1 MDNIVRRY
9 FDECDG
15 IVILAGAGM
24 GVDAGIPDFRG
35 RDGLWNQEKGRFMKY
50 TDAIIWKTEPLNT
63 WNFYIERFLNYR
75 DTPPHDGYGQLLSL
89 QDRGHDMFVVTSN
102 VDGHFKRAGF
112 DPDRIYEIHGNLE
125 WIQCSDFCCRDVRP
139 MPQFTKLLATDDEM
153 PRCDEC
159 GKPMRPMVMMFND
172 PWFYPKYTG
181 LQSIKY
187 VNWSMNKTNL
197 LGIELGAG
205 THVPSIRHF
214 GRERTARLI
223 RINLYEHSISREQ
236 DISIPETALQGIN
249 TVFKLLEE

>member
-35 RDGLWNQEKGRFMKY
+35 PDGLWNQEKSRFMKY
-50 TDAIIWKTEPLNT
+50 TDADIWQTEPLNA
-63 WNFYIERFLNYR
+63 WNFYISRFLNYR
-75 DTPPHDGYGQLLSL
+75 DTPPHAGYTQLLSL

-112 DPDRIYEIHGNLE
+112 DAERIYEIHGNLE
-125 WIQCSDFCCRDVRP
+125 WIQCSDFCCRDTLP
-139 MPQFTKLLATDDEM
+139 MPKFTELLARDDDM
-153 PRCDEC
+153 PHCAKC

-172 PWFYPKYTG
+172 PWFYPKYTR
-181 LQSIKY
+181 LQAEKY
-187 VNWSMNKTNL
+187 LNWSMNKTNL

-205 THVPSIRHF
+205 TAVPSIRMF
-214 GRERTARLI
+214 GSERTSRLI
-223 RINLYEHSISREQ
+223 RINPHEHTISRVQ
-236 DISIPETALQGIN
+236 DISIPQGALDGIS
-249 TVFKLLEE
+249 TLFKLLET